1 MTMSSTT
8 PASVRA
14 AVPAQPRHT
23 RRAVMLLL
31 SALTGL
37 GPLSMDLY
45 LPALPAVTAEL
56 RAQAS
61 VTQLSVT
68 ACLAGLAL
76 GQLLIGPLSDRW
88 GRRRPLL
95 AGLACYAAATLA
107 CALAPTA
114 ALLIAARLAQG
125 LAAAAGIVI
134 ARAVLTD
141 LHSDGRLARA
151 LSTLAMISG
160 VAPVLG
166 PVFGG
171 QLLRLTDWR
180 GVFAVLATAGL
191 ALALLSAWAIP
202 ETLPANRRH
211 TGGLTDTLRPMRAL
225 LGDRRFAGALIAY
238 GLISGT
244 LFVYVAGFPFVVQDT
259 FGASAQT
266 FSLIFGCN
274 AAALIMAAHLNSRLV
289 VGRIPLDRAVAVGLT
304 GVLAAVLALLALV
317 TPLLGGGLA
326 AVAASQF
333 AMMFFIGVIAP
344 NVTALAMGSSGDAA
358 GSASALIGAAQFLTG
373 ALTAPLAGLGGPRTG
388 VSMAAVEVG
397 CAALALAAFLLM
409 RRAPASGP
417 A

>member
-1 MTMSSTT
+1 
-8 PASVRA
+8 
-14 AVPAQPRHT
+14 
-23 RRAVMLLL
+23 MLLL

-45 LPALPAVTAEL
+45 LPALPAVAADL
-56 RAQAS
+56 HAQAS

-68 ACLAGLAL
+68 ACLAGMAL
-76 GQLLIGPLSDRW
+76 GQLMIGPLSDRW

-95 AGLACYAAATLA
+95 AGLACYAVATLA
-107 CALAPTA
+107 CALAPSA
-114 ALLIAARLAQG
+114 ALLITARLAQG

-151 LSTLAMISG
+151 LSALAMISG
-160 VAPVLG
+160 VAPVIG

-180 GVFAVLATAGL
+180 GVFAVLAAAGL
-191 ALALLSAWAIP
+191 ALAVLSAWAIP
-202 ETLPANRRH
+202 ETLPAARRH
-211 TGGLTDTLRPMRAL
+211 RGGLTGTLRTMRSL
-225 LGDRRFAGALIAY
+225 LGDRGFAGALIAY

-244 LFVYVAGFPFVVQDT
+244 LFAYVAGFPFVVQDT

-266 FSLIFGCN
+266 FSLIFGLN
-274 AAALIMAAHLNSRLV
+274 AAALILAAHLNSRLII
-289 VGRIPLDRAVAVGLT
+289 GRIPLDRAVALGLT
-304 GVLAAVLALLALV
+304 GILAAVLALLALV

-333 AMMFFIGVIAP
+333 AMMFCIGVITP
-344 NVTALAMGSSGDAA
+344 NVTALAMGSSGDTA

-373 ALTAPLAGLGGPRTG
+373 ALTAPLAGLGGSHTAA
-388 VSMAAVEVG
+388 SMAAVEVV
-397 CAALALAAFLLM
+397 CAALALTAFHLM
-409 RRAPASGP
+409 RRASASR
-417 A
+417 AA